1 MFIRRTST
9 RRSGEHYHTFR
20 LVRSCSKVRQHTL
33 LNLGRHF
40 DVAPCDWPSLCR
52 RIDEL
57 LAGQLPL
64 PPDCPPALESHA
76 QRITAALFASKRL
89 GAAPSQSSQGHDFQ
103 HVDSLEQLRT
113 WPLC

>member
-20 LVRSCSKVRQHTL
+20 LVRSVRSGSKVRQRTL

-57 LAGQLPL
+57 LTGQLP
-64 PPDCPPALESHA
+64 CPPEDSTSVVFGKPGAVHDS
-76 QRITAALFASKRL
+76 AAGGEYERRVPPHTR
-89 GAAPSQSSQGHDFQ
+89 G
-103 HVDSLEQLRT
+103 
-113 WPLC
+113 